1 MLTNAD
7 VKKYIDKRLEDG
19 AIRGPGGTSNRDGVL
34 LLIWALHERK

>member
-19 AIRGPGGTSNRDGVL
+19 AIRGPGGTSNRAATAAHLGFT
-34 LLIWALHERK
+34 